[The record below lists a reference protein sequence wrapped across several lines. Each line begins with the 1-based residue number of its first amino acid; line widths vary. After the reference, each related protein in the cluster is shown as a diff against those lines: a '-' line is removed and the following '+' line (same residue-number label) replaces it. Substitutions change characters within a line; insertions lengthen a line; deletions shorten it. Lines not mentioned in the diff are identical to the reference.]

1 MSLSCLNLF
10 VFIPRIRRFDRLTE
24 TQCDWSAKGLRR
36 VRDTCDD
43 FAFVLR
49 GFMRDKNFGHVQK
62 FCKPFATSLQMM
74 RVEVAVYF
82 DKNYIAHYI
91 HIKCSN
97 V

>member
-1 MSLSCLNLF
+1 
-10 VFIPRIRRFDRLTE
+10 
-24 TQCDWSAKGLRR
+24 
-36 VRDTCDD
+36 
-43 FAFVLR
+43 
-49 GFMRDKNFGHVQK
+49 MRDKNFGHVQN

-97 V
+97 VLNIHVKHKHIKCKRNVM